1 MELKVWIVIIACQK
15 QNGLLP
21 SQLSGQ
27 MKTLKNAISD
37 GYSTLLIKLRWMD
50 GIGLVYGANQTQ
62 KYPLDHNFGFIPVQK
77 VDRDFK
83 FRLRIWL
90 N

>member
-62 KYPLDHNFGFIPVQK
+62 KYPLDHNFGFYSGTKSRQG
-77 VDRDFK
+77 FQ
-83 FRLRIWL
+83 IWIKDMA
-90 N
+90 